1 MPTCECKIHSNISED
16 LDYSIILQT
25 LYVKSCTSSNCMAYC
40 HFCYLSL
47 WVNIHL
53 YWMKRS
59 SLDYV
64 LSSVSCKIYNFI
76 PKLLNDYLLRD
87 LFLAKLSHFLSLWW
101 IMMDSLPMV
110 VTLLMCICMNFVTSP
125 MVAVTSWHLKSPT
138 LFEAEWHL
146 VTLKLQISPLQGQ
159 AASSFRG

>member
-64 LSSVSCKIYNFI
+64 LKDNSGAKWTFGLITHC
-76 PKLLNDYLLRD
+76 YLVNRFLR
-87 LFLAKLSHFLSLWW
+87 
-101 IMMDSLPMV
+101 
-110 VTLLMCICMNFVTSP
+110 FVF
-125 MVAVTSWHLKSPT
+125 MI
-138 LFEAEWHL
+138 AEC
-146 VTLKLQISPLQGQ
+146 
-159 AASSFRG
+159 